1 MNRQEAGQEK
11 ARTFFGKIIV
21 VLVFVLLMASFV
33 MYFNN
38 SEPDVKYIAM
48 ENLQQRFSQSVTNSH
63 WQWQA
68 EGRPGMIMLVHY
80 ESRPDENDMP
90 IEKDRRPIKMSLN
103 GYPTAENSSEGCA
116 KIWQMILNM
125 PLRIDG
131 FKVFSE
137 YFVDTDDEDAINDAK
152 CRYRLSVGPSFEY
165 QIANGRVST
174 LTK

>member
-1 MNRQEAGQEK
+1 MNKQEAGQES
-11 ARTFFGKIIV
+11 ANTFYGKIIV
-21 VLVFVLLMASFV
+21 VLVFVGLMTSFV

-68 EGRPGMIMLVHY
+68 EGRPRMIMLVHY
-80 ESRPDENDMP
+80 ESRPDENELP
-90 IEKDRRPIKMSLN
+90 VEKDRRPIQMGLN
-103 GYPTAENSSEGCA
+103 GYPVADRSGEGCA

-125 PLRIDG
+125 PLQIEG
-131 FKVFSE
+131 FKVFAE
-137 YFVDTDDEDAINDAK
+137 YFEDTDEADAIDDAK

-174 LTK
+174 LTR